1 MHRGSDTRRATTRRQ
16 FMQRVGLGATAL
28 VTSACAT
35 RAQDLPSGRRADKR
49 PNFVFILVDDMGWP
63 DPACFGSPF
72 HETPH
77 IDRLAAQGMR
87 FTDAYAACPVCSPT
101 RASILSGQYP
111 ARVGITDFIPGHWRP
126 HAKLRAPWNR
136 HQRLPDDVVTLAERL
151 SEEGYTCGS
160 FGKWHLGEPHT
171 MPTDHGFEHAVVT
184 SGWGHFEN
192 NSRPDIGLGPDDYL
206 TEVLADLGSDF
217 IAAHRDEPFLLYL
230 SHFAVHIPL
239 EAREELIRKYQEK
252 PKPDS
257 GVNNPVYAAMVEQV
271 DASVGRIMQALEE
284 NGLTDDTVVVLY
296 SDNGGLHLRYDG
308 EGEIVSTNAPLRD
321 EKGSLYEGGVRVPC
335 VVRWPGRIAP
345 GSVCDTPITSVDIY
359 PTFLELANAEP
370 ASDHVLDG
378 VSLAPLLAGATALPR
393 EDIFWHY
400 PHYHHTTPAGAM
412 RSGPWKLIEFF
423 EDGRLELYNLAE
435 DIGESRDV
443 SAQFPETV
451 QALHG
456 RMVAWRDRV
465 GADLPVRN
473 PDYDPEREGEWA
485 PRHPSVEQQR

>member
-1 MHRGSDTRRATTRRQ
+1 M
-16 FMQRVGLGATAL
+16 
-28 VTSACAT
+28 
-35 RAQDLPSGRRADKR
+35 
-49 PNFVFILVDDMGWP
+49 
-63 DPACFGSPF
+63 PA
-72 HETPH
+72 
-77 IDRLAAQGMR
+77 
-87 FTDAYAACPVCSPT
+87 
-101 RASILSGQYP
+101 
-111 ARVGITDFIPGHWRP
+111 
-126 HAKLRAPWNR
+126 
-136 HQRLPDDVVTLAERL
+136 
-151 SEEGYTCGS
+151 
-160 FGKWHLGEPHT
+160 
-171 MPTDHGFEHAVVT
+171 DHGFEHSVVT
-184 SGWGHFEN
+184 SGWGHFGN

-206 TEVLADLGSDF
+206 TEVLADLGSEF

-252 PKPDS
+252 AKPDT
-257 GVNNPVYAAMVEQV
+257 GVNNPVYAAMVEHV

-284 NGLTDDTVVVLY
+284 NGLADDTVVVLY

-321 EKGSLYEGGVRVPC
+321 EKGRLYEGGVRVPC

-370 ASDHVLDG
+370 APDHVLDG
-378 VSLAPLLAGATALPR
+378 VSLAPLFAGATALPR

-451 QALHG
+451 QALHE

-465 GADLPVRN
+465 GADLPVPN

-485 PRHPSVEQQR
+485 PRHPSVEQPR